1 MCTMNTACRQSR
13 AWDCCVDGV
22 TVHGGAALTA
32 RQHSRNTPARRSAGL
47 VRIASV
53 ESATTPQPLVKPHFQ
68 RPLRSPQIRLTEPSL
83 GLVCVSL
90 NTQLTSRGFS
100 ATSWGHGP
108 RALSPAVVYNRLAV
122 CVKLFIDSHITRLT
136 PCSRHLGRPFHP
148 VATVSHSPRHN
159 QRPALCGACGFHEH
173 KHGMVGGPQS

>member
-1 MCTMNTACRQSR
+1 MNTACRQSR